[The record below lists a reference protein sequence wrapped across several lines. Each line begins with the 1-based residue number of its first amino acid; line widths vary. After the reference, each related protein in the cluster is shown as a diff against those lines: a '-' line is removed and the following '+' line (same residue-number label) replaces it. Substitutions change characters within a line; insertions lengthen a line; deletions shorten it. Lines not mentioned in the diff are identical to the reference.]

1 MNGTNSTRVAD
12 FKIEDW
18 LPGWLPPDALIGAL
32 AALAVLIA
40 FLAVWQAL
48 RVYDPFERRFAQ
60 IAQRKVSLK
69 QAALETKRRRRAVDS
84 AGFMNNAVARLNL
97 MRSKH
102 ASEARRLLAQAGM
115 RSQEAMVRYLFARI
129 MLPFAFAATVLL
141 DSFGAHL
148 LPIPPNFTT
157 IAAMFAA
164 VAGFYGPGMFV
175 RNKSN
180 KRGQRM
186 QLGLPDALDLMVI
199 CAEAGLSLDAA
210 LVRVSRELEPT
221 WPELSEE
228 FGITAAELTFLPDR
242 RQALEN
248 LNLRTNLASVRGVV
262 NTLLQTARFG
272 TPLAQSLRVLAAE
285 FREARLTKA
294 EEKAARLPAMLTV
307 PMIVFIL
314 PTLFIV
320 VLGPA
325 ALGIIDTFSGKK
337 AQEGDKT
344 VTAHNSGEGAGGPGT
359 ATVVGDRPRSSES
372 GAGAGGHTTI
382 VMQNDPQGRPSV
394 VDVTIVPAKEVVR
407 IIDPIVVD
415 IDARALSSGFQHRLA
430 VVPAGAPDKIEDAA
444 AFARDSVPVQPSRM
458 RVFLPP
464 RSAGANEIRLYYI
477 PQFGSEFMAAARAKI
492 TVKPGAPGATEAG
505 QLIGEAGMLGAA
517 GFENSYRG
525 RSLTIEGQ
533 LLRVESHTA
542 EELAS
547 AATPTRSLDPGKSYA
562 AMFIGWTEAAPRI
575 DGSPS
580 ELVCVLPSDDPTLQ
594 GKAGSLKPGEPV
606 LVRGMPAGVRPV
618 SGSPAV
624 IVGNCQL
631 VP

>member
-12 FKIEDW
+12 FKVEDW
-18 LPGWLPPDALIGAL
+18 LPPWLPPDALIGAL
-32 AALAVLIA
+32 AALAVLVA

-60 IAQRKVSLK
+60 IAQRKQSLK
-69 QAALETKRRRRAVDS
+69 QAALETRRRRRTVDS
-84 AGFMNNAVARLNL
+84 AGFMNKAVARLNL
-97 MRSKH
+97 LRSKH
-102 ASEARRLLAQAGM
+102 AGEARRLLAQAGL

-164 VAGFYGPGMFV
+164 IAGFYGPGMFV

-180 KRGQRM
+180 KRGQRL

-228 FGITAAELTFLPDR
+228 LGITAAELTFLPDR

-285 FREARLTKA
+285 FREARLTRA

-344 VTAHNSGEGAGGPGT
+344 VTAHNSSGEGGGPGT
-359 ATVVGDRPRSSES
+359 ATVVGDQPDSSET
-372 GAGAGGHTTI
+372 GAGSGHTTI
-382 VMQNDPQGRPSV
+382 VMRNDPAGQKAV
-394 VDVTIVPAKEVVR
+394 VGVTIAPTKETMR

-430 VVPAGAPDKIEDAA
+430 VVPAGAPDKVEDAA
-444 AFARDSVPVQPSRM
+444 AFARDSAPVQPSRM
-458 RVFLPP
+458 RVFLSA
-464 RSAGANEIRLYYI
+464 RSAGEDEIRLYYI
-477 PQFGSEFMAAARAKI
+477 PQFGSEFVAAGRAKI
-492 TVKPGAPGATEAG
+492 TVKPGAPGATEAS
-505 QLIGEAGMLGAA
+505 QLIAEAGVLGAA
-517 GFENSYRG
+517 AFENSYRG

-542 EELAS
+542 EELDW
-547 AATPTRSLDPGKSYA
+547 AAKLTRSLDPGKSYA
-562 AMFIGWTEAAPRI
+562 AMFIGWTETAPRI

-580 ELVCVLPSDDPTLQ
+580 ELVCVLPSDDPILQ
-594 GKAGSLKPGEPV
+594 GRAGSLKPGEPI
-606 LVRGMPAGVRPV
+606 LVRGMPAGVRSV
-618 SGSPAV
+618 SGGTAV
-624 IVGNCQL
+624 VVANCQL